1 MVRLR
6 SRSVPSV
13 VCRGVPC
20 YSKSGLELEPAAS
33 KGTVHVVHTETG
45 HDIEK
50 AASLLG
56 AGELVAIPT
65 ETVYG
70 LAANALNATAV
81 ARIFEVKNRPHFDP
95 LIVHLPAG
103 SGPES
108 PMSGMTNMGPCRDV
122 AKAEAYLRR
131 MLEPWVREIPA
142 WALKLSRAFWP
153 GPLTLVLPRKP
164 VIPDIVTSGLDTVAL
179 RIPAH
184 LATLELLAC
193 LPFPLAAPSANP
205 FGFVSPTCAQH
216 VVDQLGGK
224 IPYVLDGGPC
234 GIGLESTIVGEVGGK
249 PAILRLGGLRL
260 EEIEAAIGKVALAHT
275 GGKPLAPGNL
285 ESHYAPRTPLHFDDL
300 GYSQRGYA
308 PGEVALLLYKKE
320 LAGVPRE
327 QQRVLSPL
335 GDLNEAAQ
343 KLFAAMRELDA
354 LCLARGLK
362 AIFTQ
367 KFPDQGLGRAI
378 NDRLK
383 RASVAR
389 AVS

>member
-1 MVRLR
+1 M
-6 SRSVPSV
+6 
-13 VCRGVPC
+13 
-20 YSKSGLELEPAAS
+20 
-33 KGTVHVVHTETG
+33 HTEIG
-45 HDIEK
+45 PDIEK
-50 AASLLG
+50 AARLLE

-103 SGPES
+103 NGPES
-108 PMSGMTNMGPCRDV
+108 PMSGMTSMGPCRD
-122 AKAEAYLRR
+122 AAQAETYLRR

-142 WALKLSRAFWP
+142 WALKLARAFWP

-184 LATLELLAC
+184 LATLDLLAR
-193 LPFPLAAPSANP
+193 LPFPLAAPSANL
-205 FGFVSPTCAQH
+205 FGRVSPTTAQH
-216 VVDQLGGK
+216 VLDQLGCK

-234 GIGLESTIVGEVGGK
+234 GIGLESTIVGEVNGA
-249 PAILRLGGLRL
+249 PAILRLGGLRQ
-260 EEIEAAIGKVALAHT
+260 EDIEACIGNVANAPLS
-275 GGKPLAPGNL
+275 GKPLAPGNL
-285 ESHYAPRTPLHFDDL
+285 ESHYAPSAPLYFDDL
-300 GYSQRGYA
+300 GYAQRGYA

-320 LAGVPRE
+320 LAGVPAD

-343 KLFAAMRELDA
+343 KLFAAMRDLDA
-354 LCLARGLK
+354 LCAKRGLK

-383 RASVAR
+383 RASAAR
-389 AVS
+389 VS

>member
-1 MVRLR
+1 M
-6 SRSVPSV
+6 
-13 VCRGVPC
+13 
-20 YSKSGLELEPAAS
+20 
-33 KGTVHVVHTETG
+33 HTEMG

-50 AASLLG
+50 AASLLE

-70 LAANALNATAV
+70 LAANALNAKAV

-95 LIVHLPAG
+95 LIVHLSAG

-108 PMSGMTNMGPCRDV
+108 PMSGMTSMGPCRDV
-122 AKAEAYLRR
+122 AKAEDYLRR
-131 MLEPWVREIPA
+131 MLDPYVRDLPV
-142 WALKLSRAFWP
+142 WALKLARSFWP

-164 VIPDIVTSGLDTVAL
+164 VIPDIVTSGLETVAL

-184 LATLELLAC
+184 LATLELLAR
-193 LPFPLAAPSANP
+193 LPFPLAAPSANL
-205 FGFVSPTCAQH
+205 FGRVSPTTAQH

-224 IPYVLDGGPC
+224 ISYVLDGGPC
-234 GIGLESTIVGEVGGK
+234 GIGLESTIVGEVAGA
-249 PAILRLGGLRL
+249 PAILRLGGLRQ
-260 EEIEAAIGKVALAHT
+260 EDIEAAIGNVAHAPS
-275 GGKPLAPGNL
+275 GAKPLAPGNL
-285 ESHYAPRTPLHFDDL
+285 ESHYAPSAPLYFDDL
-300 GYSQRGYA
+300 GYAQRGYA

-320 LAGVPRE
+320 LAGVPAD

-354 LCLARGLK
+354 LCAKRGLK

-383 RASVAR
+383 RASAAR
-389 AVS
+389 VS

>member
-1 MVRLR
+1 M
-6 SRSVPSV
+6 
-13 VCRGVPC
+13 
-20 YSKSGLELEPAAS
+20 
-33 KGTVHVVHTETG
+33 HTEVG
-45 HDIEK
+45 HEVEQ
-50 AASLLG
+50 AARLLE

-70 LAANALNATAV
+70 LAANALNAQAV

-95 LIVHLPAG
+95 LIVHLGAG
-103 SGPES
+103 QGPES
-108 PMSGMTNMGPCRDV
+108 PMAGMTNMGPCRDA
-122 AKAEAYLRR
+122 AKAEAYLRA
-131 MLEPWVREIPA
+131 MLDPYVRKLPA
-142 WALKLSRAFWP
+142 WALKLARNFWP

-164 VIPDIVTSGLDTVAL
+164 IIPDIVSSGLDTVAL

-184 LATLELLAC
+184 FATLELLAR
-193 LPFPLAAPSANP
+193 LPFPLAAPSANL
-205 FGFVSPTCAQH
+205 FGRVSPTTAQH
-216 VVDQLGGK
+216 VMDQLGGK

-234 GIGLESTIVGEVGGK
+234 GIGLESTIVGEVDGA
-249 PAILRLGGLRL
+249 PAIMRVGGLRL
-260 EEIEAAIGKVALAHT
+260 EEVEATIGKVALAPHT
-275 GGKPLAPGNL
+275 ATPQAPGAL
-285 ESHYAPRTPLHFDDL
+285 ESHYAPRTPLYFDDL
-300 GYSQRGYA
+300 GYTERGYV

-320 LAGVPRE
+320 LAGVPAD

-354 LCLARGLK
+354 LCAARGLK

-389 AVS
+389 ADS

>member
-1 MVRLR
+1 MVKLR

-13 VCRGVPC
+13 VCGASAG

-33 KGTVHVVHTETG
+33 EGTVHAMFTEIG
-45 HDIEK
+45 HDVEK
-50 AASLLG
+50 AALLLE

-70 LAANALNATAV
+70 LAANALNAKAV

-95 LIVHLPAG
+95 LIVHLGAG

-108 PMSGMTNMGPCRDV
+108 PMAGMTNMGPCRDT
-122 AKAEAYLRR
+122 AKAEAYLRA

-142 WALKLSRAFWP
+142 WALKLARAFWP
-153 GPLTLVLPRKP
+153 GPLTVVLPRKP
-164 VIPDIVTSGLDTVAL
+164 IIPDIVSSGLDTVAL
-179 RIPAH
+179 RTPAH
-184 LATLELLAC
+184 FATLELLAR

-205 FGFVSPTCAQH
+205 FGFVSPTSAQH
-216 VVDQLGGK
+216 VIDQLGGK

-234 GIGLESTIVGEVGGK
+234 GIGLESTIVGEVNGA

-260 EEIEAAIGKVALAHT
+260 EEIEAAIGKVALAPS

-285 ESHYAPRTPLHFDDL
+285 DSHYAPRTPLYFDDL
-300 GYSQRGYA
+300 GYAKRGYA
-308 PGEVALLLYKKE
+308 PGEVALLLYKKV
-320 LAGVPRE
+320 LADVPPD

-354 LCLARGLK
+354 LCAKRGLK

-389 AVS
+389 VP

>member
-1 MVRLR
+1 MVKLR

-13 VCRGVPC
+13 VCRAPSC

-33 KGTVHVVHTETG
+33 ISIVHQVHTEIG

-50 AASLLG
+50 AASLLE

-70 LAANALNATAV
+70 LAANALNAKAV

-95 LIVHLPAG
+95 LIVHLGAG

-108 PMSGMTNMGPCRDV
+108 PMSGMTNLGPCRDA
-122 AKAEAYLRR
+122 AKAETCLRN
-131 MLEPWVREIPA
+131 MLEPYVREFPD
-142 WALKLSRAFWP
+142 WALKLARAFWP

-164 VIPDIVTSGLDTVAL
+164 IIPDIVTSGLDTVAL

-184 LATLELLAC
+184 LATLELLAR

-205 FGFVSPTCAQH
+205 FGFVSPTTAQH
-216 VVDQLGGK
+216 VLDQLGGK

-234 GIGLESTIVGEVGGK
+234 GIGLESTIVGEMNGA

-260 EEIEAAIGKVALAHT
+260 EDIESVIGKVALAPA
-275 GGKPLAPGNL
+275 GGKPLAPGTL
-285 ESHYAPRTPLHFDDL
+285 DSHYAPRTPLHFDDL
-300 GYSQRGYA
+300 GYAKRGYA
-308 PGEVALLLYKKE
+308 PNDVALLLYKKE
-320 LAGVPRE
+320 LANVPRD

-354 LCLARGLK
+354 LCAQRGLK

-389 AVS
+389 SDS

>member
-1 MVRLR
+1 
-6 SRSVPSV
+6 
-13 VCRGVPC
+13 
-20 YSKSGLELEPAAS
+20 LEPRAS
-33 KGTVHVVHTETG
+33 NSIVCHVHTEIG
-45 HDIEK
+45 PDIDK
-50 AASLLG
+50 AARLLE

-70 LAANALNATAV
+70 LAANALNAKAV
-81 ARIFEVKNRPHFDP
+81 ARIFEVKSRPYFDP
-95 LIVHLPAG
+95 LIVHLSAG

-108 PMSGMTNMGPCRDV
+108 PMSGLTKLGPCRDI
-122 AKAEAYLRR
+122 ARAEDYLRR
-131 MLEPWVREIPA
+131 MLNPYVRDFPA
-142 WALKLSRAFWP
+142 WALKLARSFWP

-164 VIPDIVTSGLDTVAL
+164 DVPDIVTSGLDTVAL

-184 LATLELLAC
+184 FATLELLAR

-205 FGFVSPTCAQH
+205 FGFVSPTTAQH
-216 VVDQLGGK
+216 VADQLGGK

-234 GIGLESTIVGEVGGK
+234 GVGVESTIVCEVAGAA
-249 PAILRLGGLRL
+249 AILRLGGLRV
-260 EEIEAAIGKVALAHT
+260 EDIEAVLGPIGVAPAS
-275 GGKPLAPGNL
+275 GKTMAPGGL
-285 ESHYAPRTPLHFDDL
+285 ESHYAPRAPLFFDDL
-300 GYSQRGYA
+300 GYSQRGFKPA
-308 PGEVALLLYKKE
+308 EVAALLFSKP
-320 LAGVPRE
+320 LAAVPGD
-327 QQRVLSPL
+327 QQRVLSPP

-354 LCLARGLK
+354 LCATRGLK

-389 AVS
+389 VS